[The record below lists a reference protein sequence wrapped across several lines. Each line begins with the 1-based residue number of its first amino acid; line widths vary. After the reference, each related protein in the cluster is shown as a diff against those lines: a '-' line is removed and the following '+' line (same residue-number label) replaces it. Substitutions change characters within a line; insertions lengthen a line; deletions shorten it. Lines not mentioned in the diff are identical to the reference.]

1 MKDKT
6 NTKGTKRSK
15 LFATIGTLLVIVG
28 IGILGYA
35 GYVRYD
41 SSRVQK
47 EMEKEFNE
55 VLKQTEDSQK
65 ENASSDSPVDS
76 PNVQRIGTI
85 GRMIIPKI
93 NLSIFIG
100 EGVEDNVLKYS
111 AGHFP
116 ETVMPGEKG
125 NTAFAG
131 HRNHTYNSYFNRLN
145 ELSKGDE
152 IIIETKNG
160 EFTYIV
166 TETKIVEP
174 SEVSVLENTTDATI
188 TLVTCHPIRQNT
200 QRLIVKGTLKN

>member
-6 NTKGTKRSK
+6 NKKGTKRSK